1 MQPKKMDLE
10 FEVMEVQ
17 HAETE
22 TESKN
27 LGSKLNSENPKSKE
41 HGISTTVGKDII
53 TVDAAN
59 SNQLHQSRKHHSSK
73 AQQLT
78 KKPENEGQA
87 VGAAVVKN
95 RDQESALVKEGA
107 SNRSKAR
114 CYS

>member
-1 MQPKKMDLE
+1 
-10 FEVMEVQ
+10 MEVQ

-114 CYS
+114 CYSRALNFVMSRF